1 MAVYKIPS
9 VFKGDTFEDLQ
20 FTLSIDGVPEDLT
33 SYAIASKFRRTCK
46 TGEEVKSISIGAGIT
61 LVDATAGVFKI
72 DAFNVDWSV
81 ATYYYDIEFTDGT
94 DINTYV
100 EGTLTVK
107 QDVTY

>member
-1 MAVYKIPS
+1 MAVYNIPTI
-9 VFKGDTFEDLQ
+9 FKGDTFEDLQ

-33 SYAIASKFRRTCK
+33 DYGISCKFRKRAK
-46 TGEEVKSISIGAGIT
+46 TGEEVKSISILSGIT

-72 DAFNVDWSV
+72 DAFQQDWTPC
-81 ATYYYDIEFTDGT
+81 TYYYDIEFTDGT

-100 EGTLTVK
+100 EGTLIIK